1 MPNVKNTNETDSTF
15 FLKIVMYFIIG
26 SLWLYFDGS
35 NSFLAAVPVGLLLGL
50 FFVRHDH
57 FAIDRKIEYV
67 VLLIS
72 ALLSYVLPVGV
83 AIAV

>member
-1 MPNVKNTNETDSTF
+1 MAKQQVSEPDSTF
-15 FLKIVMYFIIG
+15 FLKIVMYLIIG
-26 SLWLYFDGS
+26 SVWLYFDGS
-35 NSFLAAVPVGLLLGL
+35 DSILAAIPVGLLIGL
-50 FFVRHDH
+50 LFVRHDH

-72 ALLSYVLPVGV
+72 ALLSYVLPIGV